1 MLFIILYILVF
12 SMLKFN
18 LVLALLFVYISAYAE
33 DEKFIGCVIERSKVS
48 TSFGKHDATDN
59 LNKHNEPLISV
70 KDGKFT
76 MLVGNFQN
84 EELFP
89 DGIEYHFI
97 GEPRLNIFSNTYLWD
112 YSKNLGKIGDRD
124 HYMNWNVTINRESL
138 DMSESHRKTDIL
150 GKHAFDNYYSCR
162 LIDKESFEKYKT
174 EMSEVYMGLNADA
187 RKKEKEEQA
196 ERESKSKI

>member
-1 MLFIILYILVF
+1 
-12 SMLKFN
+12 MLKFN
-18 LVLALLFVYISAYAE
+18 LVLVLLFVNISAYAE
-33 DEKFIGCVIERSKVS
+33 DEKFIGCVIERSKSS
-48 TSFGKHDATDN
+48 TPFGKIDATDSLIKRN
-59 LNKHNEPLISV
+59 QPLISV

-76 MLVGNFQN
+76 MLVGNFQS

-97 GEPRLNIFSNTYLWD
+97 GEPKLSQYSNTYQWD

-124 HYMNWNVTINRESL
+124 YYQNWNVIINRESL

-150 GKHAFDNYYSCR
+150 GKHAYDNYYSCR
-162 LIDKESFEKYKT
+162 LIDKENFEKYKT

-187 RKKEKEEQA
+187 RKKEKEEQV

>member
-1 MLFIILYILVF
+1 
-12 SMLKFN
+12 MLKFN
-18 LVLALLFVYISAYAE
+18 LVLALLFVNISAYAE

-48 TSFGKHDATDN
+48 TPFGKMDATDSLIKRN
-59 LNKHNEPLISV
+59 QPLISV

-76 MLVGNFQN
+76 MLVGNFQS

-97 GEPRLNIFSNTYLWD
+97 GEPKLSQYSNTYQWD
-112 YSKNLGKIGDRD
+112 YLKNLGKIGDRD
-124 HYMNWNVTINRESL
+124 YYENWNVIINRESL
-138 DMSESHRKTDIL
+138 DMSESHRKTDTF
-150 GKHAFDNYYSCR
+150 GKHALDKYYSCR
-162 LIDKESFEKYKT
+162 LIDKENFEKYKT

-187 RKKEKEEQA
+187 RKKEKEEQV

>member
-1 MLFIILYILVF
+1 VF

-18 LVLALLFVYISAYAE
+18 LVLALLFVNISAYAE

-48 TSFGKHDATDN
+48 TPFGKMDATDSLIKRN
-59 LNKHNEPLISV
+59 QPLISV

-76 MLVGNFQN
+76 MLVGNFQS

-97 GEPRLNIFSNTYLWD
+97 GEPKLSQYSNTYQWD
-112 YSKNLGKIGDRD
+112 YLKNLGKIGDRD
-124 HYMNWNVTINRESL
+124 YYENWNVIINRESL
-138 DMSESHRKTDIL
+138 DMSQSHRDTDMF
-150 GKHAFDNYYSCR
+150 GKFAIDRYYSCR
-162 LIDKESFEKYKT
+162 LIDKESFEKYKA
-174 EMSEVYMGLNADA
+174 ELSEKNMELNAERRKKKVER
-187 RKKEKEEQA
+187 RKKEKEEQV

>member
-1 MLFIILYILVF
+1 MP
-12 SMLKFN
+12 KFN
-18 LVLALLFVYISAYAE
+18 LVLALLFVNISVFAD

-48 TSFGKHDATDN
+48 TPFSKSDATDSLIKRN
-59 LNKHNEPLISV
+59 QPLISV

-76 MLVGNFQN
+76 MLVGNFQS

-97 GEPRLNIFSNTYLWD
+97 GEPKLSQYSNTYQWD

-124 HYMNWNVTINRESL
+124 YYQNWNVIINRESL
-138 DMSESHRKTDIL
+138 DMSESHRKTDML
-150 GKHAFDNYYSCR
+150 GKHALDNYYSCR
-162 LIDKESFEKYKT
+162 LIDKESFEKYKK
-174 EMSEVYMGLNADA
+174 EISEENMRLNSDA

-196 ERESKSKI
+196 ERERKSKI

>member
-1 MLFIILYILVF
+1 MF

-18 LVLALLFVYISAYAE
+18 LVLALLFVNISAYAE

-48 TSFGKHDATDN
+48 TPFGKMDATDSLIKRN
-59 LNKHNEPLISV
+59 QPLISV

-76 MLVGNFQN
+76 MLVGNFQS

-97 GEPRLNIFSNTYLWD
+97 GEPKLSQYSNTYQWD
-112 YSKNLGKIGDRD
+112 YLKNLGKIGDRD
-124 HYMNWNVTINRESL
+124 YYENWNVIINRESL
-138 DMSESHRKTDIL
+138 DMSESHRKTDTF
-150 GKHAFDNYYSCR
+150 GKHALDKYYSCR
-162 LIDKESFEKYKT
+162 LIDKIMFKKYKA
-174 EMSEVYMGLNADA
+174 EMSEEYMKLNADA

-196 ERESKSKI
+196 ERERKSKI